1 MKKYIFSA
9 IACLLIIN
17 VFAQSIQNDKNNNP
31 LRKLQLA
38 LLTPQQRKQRPLQSS
53 FKDRLRALVCSL
65 IYRMTPLLWCNL
77 LIMAHR
83 KKWELWLV
91 TALLR

>member
-38 LLTPQQRKQRPLQSS
+38 VMAVKNLYVDTVNTDK
-53 FKDRLRALVCSL
+53 LVEDGIREC
-65 IYRMTPLLWCNL
+65 
-77 LIMAHR
+77 
-83 KKWELWLV
+83 
-91 TALLR
+91 